1 MRHRAKLVAQLAQG
15 GNKSHLGLLR
25 VEEEQHCCIAA
36 AGSEHRLGQDI
47 LLAVG
52 AHEMHCAAVAG
63 AMLEPVGAAVGA
75 AVVALQLRTRGKV
88 SAVEE
93 GAGLVVVVDNLE
105 EPFASTC

>member
-1 MRHRAKLVAQLAQG
+1 VCHRAIPVAQLAQG
-15 GNKSHLGLLR
+15 GNRSHLGLLR
-25 VEEEQHCCIAA
+25 VVEEQHYCIAA

-63 AMLEPVGAAVGA
+63 AMLGSVAA
-75 AVVALQLRTRGKV
+75 AVVALQLQLRTRGKV

-93 GAGLVVVVDNLE
+93 GAGLVVVEDNLE
-105 EPFASTC
+105 EPFASTR